1 MIRIGFAKDIHALKK
16 GRKLML
22 AGINIPSEKGEVA
35 HSDGDVVFHAISEAM
50 LGALALGD
58 LGKFY
63 PTNDKKYKDIDSK
76 IILLDV
82 YKKVNKMKYKI
93 NNIDIS
99 VELEKPKLAKYILDM
114 RKNISKL
121 LKIKLDQISIK
132 ANTNEKM
139 DAVGKN
145 EAVIA
150 YSVVL
155 LESKK

>member
-1 MIRIGFAKDIHALKK
+1 
-16 GRKLML
+16 ML